1 MHLWSAKESAAM
13 TTLLRRLAISL
24 AMIAG
29 LLVLPAVAWAD
40 SVAEADRAALA
51 GPWRGLWSSDTH
63 DYDALIMLNVSAD
76 GQVAGTINWT
86 LRKSPRP
93 DYQNKIG
100 LTGVEHVRGTFNPNS
115 SLLSFDGYRL
125 DDPNKILGTDKYRLV
140 VSENRKTTG
149 GITWDHG
156 SWAGRI
162 FLKR

>member
-1 MHLWSAKESAAM
+1 M
-13 TTLLRRLAISL
+13 TTLLLRLASPL
-24 AMIAG
+24 AVIAC
-29 LLVLPAVAWAD
+29 LLVLPPAVLAE
-40 SVAEADRAALA
+40 SVSEADRAALA
-51 GPWRGLWSSDTH
+51 GPWRGLWRSDAH
-63 DYDALIMLNVSAD
+63 DYDASIMLNVTKA
-76 GQVAGTINWT
+76 GQVEGTINWT

-93 DYQNKIG
+93 DYQSKIG
-100 LTGVEHVRGTFNPNS
+100 LTGVEHVRGTFRPSS

-140 VSENRKTTG
+140 VSETRGTMG